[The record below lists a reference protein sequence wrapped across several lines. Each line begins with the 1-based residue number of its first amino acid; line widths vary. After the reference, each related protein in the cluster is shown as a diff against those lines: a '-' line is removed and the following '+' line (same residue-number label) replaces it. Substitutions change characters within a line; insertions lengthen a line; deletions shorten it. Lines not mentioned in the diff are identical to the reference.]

1 MPSGA
6 AAAASK
12 LHADATQA
20 AQDFTQLS
28 KATSVSGYQS
38 TFVGT
43 GLQQT
48 LNQFDQDFNALGTTL
63 ENS

>member
-6 AAAASK
+6 VAAASK
-12 LHADATQA
+12 LHTDATQA

-28 KATSVSGYQS
+28 NATTVSGYQR
-38 TFVGT
+38 TFASI

-48 LNQFDQDFNALGTTL
+48 LNLFDQDFNALGTAL
-63 ENS
+63 ENT